1 MMLFQVVCGS
11 ISCVGCKCGSF
22 SLSCLFKKSFV
33 TVHIQDDEHFTD
45 GAGVAL
51 VSPLILNV
59 HLCQL
64 E

>member
-1 MMLFQVVCGS
+1 MVQFLASVVN
-11 ISCVGCKCGSF
+11 VAALVF
-22 SLSCLFKKSFV
+22 PVFLKKSFV